1 MQFPSWG
8 LLFPNL
14 SLWLRWGSLL
24 SDPWPAGSSKVVISM
39 PQGFG
44 MPSFVFISTVSEMS
58 GISTHIQNLIR
69 GIMIIKENWE
79 QGKVRFHTSRRLSM
93 CPDRGMGVCLVFASA
108 DLVQSMWWICFFLL
122 YSMLKS
128 VSTQASSFIINI
140 VNISKLDQLY
150 VLWITMA
157 KSFIFFI
164 PHSPKMA
171 FAAVGIKSIV
181 CVCLCIYL

>member
-1 MQFPSWG
+1 MGQSAV
-8 LLFPNL
+8 
-14 SLWLRWGSLL
+14 
-24 SDPWPAGSSKVVISM
+24 WPLTCRKQQSCYQHATGIWHALICFHKH
-39 PQGFG
+39 GFWK
-44 MPSFVFISTVSEMS
+44 MS

-122 YSMLKS
+122 YSKS

>member
-1 MQFPSWG
+1 MQ
-8 LLFPNL
+8 
-14 SLWLRWGSLL
+14 
-24 SDPWPAGSSKVVISM
+24 
-39 PQGFG
+39 
-44 MPSFVFISTVSEMS
+44 TVN
-58 GISTHIQNLIR
+58 Q
-69 GIMIIKENWE
+69 
-79 QGKVRFHTSRRLSM
+79 SM

-108 DLVQSMWWICFFLL
+108 DLVQSMWWICFVLL

-171 FAAVGIKSIV
+171 FAAVSKALFVYVCAFIYNFSPESIQFYPFIKVFSICAKDLWSWKLGCDHSHAQSLLPVPGLSRTMRWEV
-181 CVCLCIYL
+181 CCQNKLCLCWSD